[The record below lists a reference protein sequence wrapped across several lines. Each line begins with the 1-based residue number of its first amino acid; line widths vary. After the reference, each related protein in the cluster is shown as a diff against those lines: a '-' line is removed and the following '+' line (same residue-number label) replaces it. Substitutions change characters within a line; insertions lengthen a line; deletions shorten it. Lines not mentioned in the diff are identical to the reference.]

1 MPTHRR
7 PPRAGAL
14 TDLAPVGIIKKIIIL
29 QVAYY
34 ASATALILFTTLVA
48 GKPFRPGLILS
59 WRSIRGDNTI
69 GWTLG
74 LVWILNSLIGFVLL
88 PKHDP
93 RHQPLLTSFF
103 SQGCLPPPPNL
114 PLETHPRL
122 RSHNPLRPPCRHI
135 PLHSLPTHQL
145 ALVGSP
151 SFQRRADDVSRNM
164 GLPMAG
170 TSADKLRWQR
180 SRQWR

>member
-1 MPTHRR
+1 MPAHRR

-48 GKPFRPGLILS
+48 GKPFHPGLILS

-74 LVWILNSLIGFVLL
+74 LVWILNSLIGYV
-88 PKHDP
+88 
-93 RHQPLLTSFF
+93 
-103 SQGCLPPPPNL
+103 
-114 PLETHPRL
+114 
-122 RSHNPLRPPCRHI
+122 I
-135 PLHSLPTHQL
+135 SLVDLST
-145 ALVGSP
+145 P
-151 SFQRRADDVSRNM
+151 SN
-164 GLPMAG
+164 
-170 TSADKLRWQR
+170 TKY
-180 SRQWR
+180 